1 MRLIPIH
8 PDNLKQAWK
17 DVSKYIETGME
28 YTDGK
33 YVLEDIKE
41 AILTQSLIL
50 WVVYNDEEKRAQG
63 CVLTEIYEYPQKRCL
78 MIFLLA
84 GDDFEKIVT
93 LLPDLMEYGKGRG
106 CQCLEFYGRSG
117 WERILAEHNFEKIHT
132 VMRLNI

>member
-8 PDNLKQAWK
+8 PDNLNQAWK
-17 DVSKYIETGME
+17 DVEKYVARGIE

-33 YVLEDIKE
+33 YSVESIKE
-41 AILTQSLIL
+41 AILGQNLIL

-63 CVLTEIYEYPQKRCL
+63 CVLTEIYDYPLKRCL

-84 GDDFEKIVT
+84 GDGFDKIVT

-106 CQCLEFYGRSG
+106 CTSLEFYGRSG
-117 WERILAEHNFEKIHT
+117 WEKVLKAHNFEKIHT
-132 VMRLNI
+132 VMRLKI